1 MSKKLVAYFSV
12 SGVTKKLAEKIAAL
26 TEADLFEIKP
36 QVPYTDADVNWK
48 NPISRCNKEKIARK
62 DVPISGTVSDMADYD
77 VIYLGFPIWYWA
89 APNIINTFV
98 KSYDLSGKKIML
110 FATSGGS
117 DMGKTAEKLKP
128 FMNGGEILDGKVFN
142 GTVENIEIK
151 NWAIY

>member
-12 SGVTKKLAEKIAAL
+12 SGVTKKLAEKIADL
-26 TEADLFEIKP
+26 TGGDLFEIKP

-128 FMNGGEILDGKVFN
+128 FMNGGEIVDGKVFN

>member
-128 FMNGGEILDGKVFN
+128 FMNGGEIVDGKVFN

>member
-36 QVPYTDADVNWK
+36 QVPYTDADVNWV

-62 DVPISGTVSDMADYD
+62 DVPISGTVSNMADYD

-117 DMGKTAEKLKP
+117 DMGKTADKLKP
-128 FMNGGEILDGKVFN
+128 FMNGGEIVDGKVFN